1 MKFLNSMIFQVFH
14 DQYEPCSETECSL
27 LAKGSFPGYLAGG
40 RKRDHQ
46 PNTSE
51 KRPLFNLV
59 PGGWGRT
66 LMLGDSGGGL
76 HPRGGKAHSQCGKI
90 PSQNCKIKT
99 IYIGLRRIPL
109 NCIHHCSCS
118 STKYGSTPK
127 TTQRKWV

>member
-1 MKFLNSMIFQVFH
+1 MTFQAWKMKFLNSMIFQVFH

-40 RKRDHQ
+40 RKRDHL

-59 PGGWGRT
+59 PGGWGENPYVRKQWRWPASKRCE
-66 LMLGDSGGGL
+66 G
-76 HPRGGKAHSQCGKI
+76 SQRGKI

-109 NCIHHCSCS
+109 NCIHHC
-118 STKYGSTPK
+118 
-127 TTQRKWV
+127 RL